1 MDVFGTVIATV
12 VSGVGVL
19 VVGQIIRTLV
29 LDPMQEQ
36 RKVIGEIDYTLL
48 YTARW
53 WSSRLGEHI
62 DRLPEPTQ
70 AAIRE
75 TDDVLRRCASRLAA
89 TTNAIMAYNVL
100 VRLRWVPPRA
110 AVDEARGLLIGL
122 ANAVFSSSERP
133 REALD
138 DARAIR
144 SLLLLPPSPP
154 GVSI

>member
-1 MDVFGTVIATV
+1 MFGTVIATV
-12 VSGVGVL
+12 VSGVTVL
-19 VVGQIIRTLV
+19 VIGQITRMLV

-53 WSSRLGEHI
+53 WSSRLGKHI

-70 AAIRE
+70 EALRQTE
-75 TDDVLRRCASRLAA
+75 DVLRQHASRLAA
-89 TTNAIMAYNVL
+89 TTNMIMAYSVL
-100 VRLRWVPPRA
+100 VRLRWVPSRA

-122 ANAVFSSSERP
+122 SNAVLSPSERP

-144 SLLLLPPSPP
+144 RLVLLPPSPP